1 MDYINLV
8 SSLEKKRYT
17 KKDRIITAV
26 QIPLTGIMIGFV
38 VTLFIYLASKI
49 ISISKYLINYN
60 NFIFAIVLATVF
72 IIAIFTT

>member
-49 ISISKYLINYN
+49 ISISNYLPKQLPT
-60 NFIFAIVLATVF
+60 NFINRTEA
-72 IIAIFTT
+72 